1 MKPLRA
7 LAFADAGPID
17 GRGKRSNQTLL
28 RLSKRDHLLCEAAR
42 RFCAGM
48 SDRAAGA
55 LLHARLARYRAGAW
69 RRDRSEALCPQRLAG
84 RLDAMMWM
92 VLKVSDRLVSERL
105 IRLVLSRSS

>member
-1 MKPLRA
+1 MKPVRA
-7 LAFADAGPID
+7 IAFVDAGPID

-28 RLSKRDHLLCEAAR
+28 RLSKRDHLLREAAR

-48 SDRAAGA
+48 SDRQAAA

-84 RLDAMMWM
+84 RLDALMWM